1 MTLKDFNALL
11 IAISLVA
18 PVSVLGQQ
26 NQSASGEEKDAGEQ
40 LGFTWWNDVPELIE
54 RGNNMYSEKVY
65 EQAEENYRAAEF
77 RKPEDP
83 VAALNLG
90 LALAQQGENETAA
103 RYFDKALNRAGE
115 NAQLREKALYNY
127 GRTKLDLAMS
137 MVEQQQQQV
146 NEEALMS
153 NALDALDA
161 FNETLRLN
169 PNNSDAQRN
178 KTIVQNLI
186 RRQSEPPP
194 PEQQQQQQQQGES
207 GEQQQQQQQGQQGEQ
222 DQQQEQQQ
230 GEQEQEPQEGQQQEE
245 QQGQQNQQQQQGQDQ
260 QQGQQQQEPEQ
271 GEEQEEQQGG
281 QQPQQQQR
289 PPELSEEQARQLLNL
304 LGDDKN
310 IILRKGQI
318 SPNRPK
324 PEKDW

>member
-207 GEQQQQQQQGQQGEQ
+207 GEQQQQQQGQQGEQ